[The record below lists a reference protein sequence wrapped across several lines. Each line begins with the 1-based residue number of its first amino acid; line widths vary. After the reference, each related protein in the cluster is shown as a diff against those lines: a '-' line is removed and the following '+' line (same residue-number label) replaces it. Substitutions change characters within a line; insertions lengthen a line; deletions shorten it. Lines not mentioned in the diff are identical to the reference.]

1 MGAELISDAELI
13 ELETVV
19 QDALRTGDRS
29 ALDLRGF
36 GVTSVVLA
44 APLGAPRVACKRV
57 PPFASREAFAAYRDV
72 VDRNVVELG
81 RSGMHVVTTEVRLVE
96 HGGHLAGYVVQPLLP
111 AECLGEAILKET
123 APASDH
129 PLVVAM
135 IDHVITAT
143 TDRRGVDAQVGNWA
157 VVDGQVTYID
167 VTTPFSVDDQGD
179 IEVDLD
185 VFLRAGPPI
194 MRPIYLRE
202 LPTSMKR
209 WLDPR
214 HALVDLVGNLY
225 KLDLDDWVQPVIDAT
240 AGRVDPPIT
249 VEEARAYYSGE
260 VRTWTMLNRV
270 LRGYDWWRR
279 KVRRNAPTMFVPPP
293 DYDPAA
299 WKAKQAAWR

>member
-1 MGAELISDAELI
+1 MELITDAELI

-19 QDALRTGDRS
+19 QEALRTGDRS

-44 APLGAPRVACKRV
+44 APIRAPRVACKRV
-57 PPFASREAFAAYRDV
+57 PPFVDREAFAAYREV
-72 VDRNVVELG
+72 VDRNVAELR
-81 RSGMHVVTTEVRLVE
+81 RSGIDVLATEVRLVE

-111 AECLGEAILKET
+111 AESLAEAVLR
-123 APASDH
+123 ASPPASDH
-129 PLVVAM
+129 PLVVA
-135 IDHVITAT
+135 IVDHVMEAT
-143 TDRRGVDAQVGNWA
+143 TETRGVDAQLGNWA
-157 VVDGQVTYID
+157 VVDGRVTYLD
-167 VTTPFSVDDQGD
+167 VTTPFSLDASGD

-194 MRPIYLRE
+194 MRPLYLRE

-209 WLDPR
+209 WLEPR
-214 HALVDLVGNLY
+214 HALLDLVGNLY
-225 KLDLDDWVQPVIDAT
+225 KLDLDDWVQPIIDAT
-240 AGRVDPPIT
+240 AGRVEPPIT
-249 VEEARAYYSGE
+249 VEEARAYYAGE
-260 VRTWTMLNRV
+260 VKTWTMLNRV

-279 KVRRNAPTMFVPPP
+279 RVRRHAPTMFVPPP

>member
-1 MGAELISDAELI
+1 MDELISDAELI

-44 APLGAPRVACKRV
+44 APIGAPRVACKRV
-57 PPFASREAFAAYRDV
+57 PPFADREAFAAYREV

-81 RSGMHVVTTEVRLVE
+81 KAGIHVVATEVRLIE

-111 AECLGEAILKET
+111 AECLGEAILK
-123 APASDH
+123 ADPPASDH

-135 IDHVITAT
+135 VDHVMTAT

-157 VVDGQVTYID
+157 VVDGQVIYID
-167 VTTPFSVDDQGD
+167 VTTPFSVDDNGD

-194 MRPIYLRE
+194 MHPIYLRE

-209 WLDPR
+209 WLAPR
-214 HALVDLVGNLY
+214 HALLDLVGNLY
-225 KLDLDDWVQPVIDAT
+225 KLDLDDWVQPIIDAT

-249 VEEARAYYSGE
+249 VEEARKYYSGE
-260 VRTWTMLNRV
+260 VKTWTMLNRV

-279 KVRRNAPTMFVPPP
+279 KVRRDAPTMFVPPP
-293 DYDPAA
+293 DYDPVA